1 MAAPATAVDICNLA
15 LDKLGQREIS
25 ATGLT
30 APATEI
36 ERVCARH
43 YDQAR
48 RKMLRKYIFNFARKL
63 DILEE
68 STDVSPA
75 YGYSA
80 AFYVPADSLKI
91 LVVGD
96 ATIGGN
102 LRGLQ
107 YEIAENYIYT
117 SYDDDGDL
125 KVEYVYDAQNV
136 AEFDP
141 LFIDVLVTELAASM
155 AYKFTLKP
163 SIVSALKQD
172 LLDAQMAAAA
182 AAGQERP
189 PRRVQTSKLTDARR
203 FGFRSRDN
211 TRYPF

>member
-30 APATEI
+30 APVTEI
-36 ERVCARH
+36 EKVCARH

-48 RKMLRKYIFNFARKL
+48 RKILRKYIFNFARKL

-80 AFYVPADSLKI
+80 AFYVPTDSLKI

-107 YEIAENYIYT
+107 YDIVENYIYT
-117 SYDDDGDL
+117 SYDEDGDL
-125 KVEYVYDAQNV
+125 KVEYVFDAQDV

-141 LFIDVLVTELAASM
+141 LFIDVLVSELAASM

-163 SIVSALKQD
+163 SLAAAIKQD
-172 LLDAQMAAAA
+172 LLDAQTAAAA

-189 PRRVQTSKLTDARR
+189 PRRVQTSKLKDARR
-203 FGFRSRDN
+203 FGSHSRDN

>member
-1 MAAPATAVDICNLA
+1 MAAPASAVDICNLA

-30 APATEI
+30 APSTEI
-36 ERVCARH
+36 EKVCARH

-80 AFYVPADSLKI
+80 AFYVPTDSIKI

-125 KVEYVYDAQNV
+125 NVEYVYDAQNV

>member
-1 MAAPATAVDICNLA
+1 MAAPASDVDICNLA

-30 APATEI
+30 APTTEI
-36 ERVCARH
+36 EKVCSRH

-48 RKMLRKYIFNFARKL
+48 RKVLRKYIFNFARKL

-80 AFYVPADSLKI
+80 AFYVPTDCLKV

-117 SYDDDGDL
+117 SYDDAGDL
-125 KVEYVYDAQNV
+125 NVEYVFDAENV

-141 LFIDVLVTELAASM
+141 LFIDVLVSELAASM

-163 SIVSALKQD
+163 SLVAAIKQD

-189 PRRVQTSKLTDARR
+189 PRRIQTSRIKDVRR
-203 FGFRSRDN
+203 FGSHSRDN

>member
-1 MAAPATAVDICNLA
+1 MAAPASDVDICNLA

-80 AFYVPADSLKI
+80 AFYVPADSIKI

-117 SYDDDGDL
+117 SYDDAGDL
-125 KVEYVYDAQNV
+125 NVEYVFNAQNV
-136 AEFDP
+136 EEFDP

-163 SIVSALKQD
+163 SIVAALKQD

-189 PRRVQTSKLTDARR
+189 PRRIQTSRIKDARR
-203 FGFRSRDN
+203 FGSRSRDN

>member
-1 MAAPATAVDICNLA
+1 MAAPATPVDICNLA

-30 APATEI
+30 SPVTEI
-36 ERVCARH
+36 EKVCARH

-48 RKMLRKYIFNFARKL
+48 RKVLRKYIFNFARKL

-80 AFYVPADSLKI
+80 AFYVPTDSLKI

-107 YEIAENYIYT
+107 YEIAENYLYT

-125 KVEYVYDAQNV
+125 SVEYVYNAQDV

-141 LFIDVLVTELAASM
+141 LFIDVLVTELASSM

-163 SIVSALKQD
+163 SIAKLLKED

-189 PRRVQTSKLTDARR
+189 PRRIQTSRLKDARR
-203 FGFRSRDN
+203 HGYYSRDN